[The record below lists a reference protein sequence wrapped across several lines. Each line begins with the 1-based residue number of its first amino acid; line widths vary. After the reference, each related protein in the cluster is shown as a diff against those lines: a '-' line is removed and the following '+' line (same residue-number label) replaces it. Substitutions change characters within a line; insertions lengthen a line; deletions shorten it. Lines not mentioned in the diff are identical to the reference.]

1 MTGEM
6 HSIRG
11 SAFEKAELTWRAGD
25 DTLITRYN
33 PSEESRDGYADVVA
47 IRIAVR
53 LCSTR
58 SGGTL

>member
-6 HSIRG
+6 HSVLR

-33 PSEESRDGYADVVA
+33 SSKESRDGCADVVA

-53 LCSTR
+53 RCSTR
-58 SGGTL
+58 AGGTL